1 MEDKLWIFLAILEFS
16 TREGLKDFLT
26 LSSPILP
33 HLAPST
39 AIRDHQHC
47 IVKHIGLFGW
57 MYCIWQEN
65 FPCITSCFSDLFSYS
80 NKHNS
85 FFFCLFET
93 MISYQ
98 QVKWKHFTKL
108 LPVFMFACLLK
119 EKIWRIACYMR
130 GETMAW
136 KGQWWKVSRSRLRL
150 TKNNTCSFINP
161 QTHGA
166 GCSWNTP
173 WLMENCFLTL
183 MNHSSGNTKYIQFLP
198 NMKRF
203 IICSVRFITVFPTSF
218 MHAIKASTSSSAHF
232 KHLHKAE

>member
-1 MEDKLWIFLAILEFS
+1 MDLFGYFRVQYQRRIEGFLNLVQS
-16 TREGLKDFLT
+16 NSSSSCT
-26 LSSPILP
+26 LNSYKRSPALHSQTHRSVWMDVL
-33 HLAPST
+33 HLAGKFSLYYFM
-39 AIRDHQHC
+39 
-47 IVKHIGLFGW
+47 LFW
-57 MYCIWQEN
+57 FVLLLQQAQ
-65 FPCITSCFSDLFSYS
+65 FL
-80 NKHNS
+80 

-119 EKIWRIACYMR
+119 EKIWRIAWYMR

-136 KGQWWKVSRSRLRL
+136 KGQWWKVSRSRPRL
-150 TKNNTCSFINP
+150 TKNNTCSFISP

-198 NMKRF
+198 NMKIF